1 MIVGTAGHIDHG
13 KSALVAAL
21 TGRLMDRLAEER
33 RREITIELNFAPLDL
48 GNGRVAGIVD
58 VPGHEDFVRT
68 MVAGASGI
76 DLVLLVIAAD
86 EGIMPQTE
94 EHLAI
99 LEQLEV
105 RAGIPVI
112 TKVDLVDA
120 EWLQLVTLEVSERL
134 AASPIRFDAPT
145 AVSARNGTGI
155 YALRERLHAL
165 AGSLPAKHAAD
176 AFRMPIDRVFSL
188 AGVGTVVTGAS
199 WSGRLGIGDSV
210 LVLPA
215 GLRGRVRSLES
226 YGRAVERSEP
236 RARTAV
242 GIAGIE
248 RSAIVR
254 GDVLVTDELPWMAAS
269 ALDVEIALQASA
281 ARPLSSRTR
290 VRLHLG
296 TAEIMGRVLPRA
308 PIEPGKIGT
317 ARLSL
322 EKRVVARAEDRFVL
336 RSYSPVT
343 TIGGGRVLDP
353 CPPGRRSVW
362 PEGFASRDPGERFR
376 SALVRRPEGISA
388 VALPLVLGIPR
399 AAAGEVARAE
409 PDARLLGDLWVTTGV
424 VEAAGIRALA
434 LLRDYHRQHTGN
446 SGMPL
451 ETLRRSLRAR
461 AVVVEAAL
469 NDFSRA
475 GRLRR
480 VEGVVALA
488 GFVPQV
494 AGGDAEIDR
503 VVRLLLDAHLNPPSV
518 PELERSTGRRDLPA
532 LLRLAA
538 ARGQVEA
545 VERDRYYAR
554 EALDQFTSVLND
566 LGQRGEIIPA
576 AIRDRLGITRK
587 YLIPL
592 LEWADG
598 KGITVRVG
606 EARRLKGSHE
616 SGVASHG
623 SGRREPQ

>member
-13 KSALVAAL
+13 KSALVSAL
-21 TGRLMDRLAEER
+21 TGRPMDRLAEER

-48 GNGRVAGIVD
+48 GQGRVAGMVD
-58 VPGHEDFVRT
+58 VPGHEDFIRT

-76 DLVLLVIAAD
+76 DVVLLVVAAD

-94 EHLAI
+94 EHLVI
-99 LEQLEV
+99 LEQLGV
-105 RAGIPVI
+105 PAGIPVI
-112 TKVDLVDA
+112 TKADLADP

-134 AASPIRFDAPT
+134 ATSSISFEAPI

-155 YALRERLHAL
+155 EELRERLRAR
-165 AGSLPAKHAAD
+165 AATLRRKPSSD
-176 AFRMPIDRVFSL
+176 GFRMPVDRVFSMS
-188 AGVGTVVTGAS
+188 GVGTVATGTS
-199 WSGRLGIGDSV
+199 WSGALGVGDSV
-210 LVLPA
+210 LVLPS

-248 RSAIVR
+248 RSAISR
-254 GDVLVTDELPWMAAS
+254 GDVLVTDELPWTAAS
-269 ALDVEIALQASA
+269 ALDVEISLQPNA
-281 ARPLSSRTR
+281 ARPLKTRTR

-296 TAEIMGRVLPRA
+296 TAEIMARVLPRA
-308 PIEPGKIGT
+308 PIEPGSTGT

-353 CPPGRRSVW
+353 RPPGRRSVW

-376 SALVRRPEGISA
+376 SALVRRPEGIPA
-388 VALPLVLGIPR
+388 AALPLVLGLPH
-399 AAAGEVARAE
+399 AAAADVARSE
-409 PDARLLGDLWVTTGV
+409 PTARLLGDLWVTTGA
-424 VEAAGIRALA
+424 VEAVGTRALA
-434 LLRDYHRQHTGN
+434 LLREYHRQHI
-446 SGMPL
+446 SDPGMPL
-451 ETLRRSLRAR
+451 ETLRHSLHAR
-461 AVVVEAAL
+461 DVVVEAAL
-469 NDFSRA
+469 SDFARA

-480 VEGVVALA
+480 IDGVVALA
-488 GFVPQV
+488 GFVPRV
-494 AGGDAEIDR
+494 AGGEAEIDR
-503 VVRLLLDAHLNPPSV
+503 VVRMLLDAHLTPPSI
-518 PELERSTGRRDLPA
+518 PELERSTGRRDLSA

-538 ARGQVEA
+538 ARGRVEA

-554 EALDQFTSVLND
+554 EALDQFTSVLNE
-566 LGQRGEIIPA
+566 LGHLGEIVPA
-576 AIRDRLGITRK
+576 AIRDRLGISRK

-598 KGITVRVG
+598 RGITVRVG
-606 EARRLKGSHE
+606 EGRRLRE
-616 SGVASHG
+616 DASSRAQRG
-623 SGRREPQ
+623 T